1 MSTTLSPS
9 SPITVTYLF
18 SPELGY
24 LTALLIKGP
33 LHMLAHPSMPSAT
46 DEMSTDQ
53 SSLRP
58 AQPCCSHLVYVLGG
72 GGGDRGG
79 GEGEGGGGEGEGGG
93 GGGMKRGPQSVQSV
107 PSAQ

>member
-1 MSTTLSPS
+1 MQ
-9 SPITVTYLF
+9 LF
-18 SPELGY
+18 EPRHL
-24 LTALLIKGP
+24 P
-33 LHMLAHPSMPSAT
+33 LPHSIDTHVESASHMLKHPSTPSAT
-46 DEMSTDQ
+46 DEMSTDH